1 MPSERLVKCEV
12 SKGAGAGA
20 GSVRYVPSEI
30 FGLWRHLMR
39 SKHGFEVKEG
49 QASLWVDVE
58 EKPEAAYSETQYDRV
73 LEVSLLFYSEKD
85 GMFDRVRRYFPLEDY
100 PRLRDV
106 FLSHY
111 MDEAMAGG
119 VSPQVKEKRGIWIHR
134 GERIP
139 PI

>member
-12 SKGAGAGA
+12 CKDAAAGAGT
-20 GSVRYVPSEI
+20 VRYVPSEI
-30 FGLWRHLMR
+30 FGLWSHLMW
-39 SKHGFEVKEG
+39 SKHGFEVRRN

-58 EKPEAAYSETQYDRV
+58 ERPEAAYSETRYDRV

-111 MDEAMAGG
+111 MDEAVAGG
-119 VSPQVKEKRGIWIHR
+119 VRPQVKEKRGIWIHR
-134 GERIP
+134 GEKIP
-139 PI
+139 PL

>member
-1 MPSERLVKCEV
+1 MPSERLVRCEV
-12 SKGAGAGA
+12 SRDTGAGA

-30 FGLWRHLMR
+30 FGLWSHLMQ
-39 SKHGFEVKEG
+39 SKHGFDVKED

-85 GMFDRVRRYFPLEDY
+85 GMFDKVRRYFPLEDY

-111 MDEAMAGG
+111 MDDAVAGG
-119 VSPQVKEKRGIWIHR
+119 VRPQVREKRGIWIHR
-134 GERIP
+134 GEKVP

>member
-12 SKGAGAGA
+12 RRSPNAA

-30 FGLWRHLMR
+30 FGLWSHLMS
-39 SKHGFEVKEG
+39 SKHGFEVG
-49 QASLWVDVE
+49 QAQASLWVDVE
-58 EKPEAAYSETQYDRV
+58 EKPEAAYAETHYDRV
-73 LEVSLLFYSEKD
+73 LEVCLLFYSKKD

-100 PRLRDV
+100 PKLREV

-111 MDEAMAGG
+111 MDRASAGG
-119 VSPQVKEKRGIWIHR
+119 VRPQIREKRGIWIHR

-139 PI
+139 PL